1 MVSRSMKT
9 TPAVTCMKTLL
20 AIFTLVF
27 LVIGIALLVAGTY
40 SKISLT
46 SYNLL
51 STTDFTSVPYVMI
64 GVGAFI
70 VVVGLAGCC
79 ATMKGNTCLL
89 RTYAVCLGVVFLA
102 EVVGALAVI
111 ISRNKINNGFEAGMQ
126 NAMKKYK
133 TDEAYKT
140 AVDNAQKTLQCCG
153 SNNYT
158 DYYTLPGW
166 NPNTVPMS
174 CCSNLTYCKEHEVD
188 NKIGIVGLPSQNA
201 SEYVYNQGCPQLVF
215 GVVNKNLGIVI
226 GSMFG
231 VAFFQLVGLI
241 LSCCLASSIN
251 ANKYELV

>member
-1 MVSRSMKT
+1 VKMVSRSMKT

-20 AIFTLVF
+20 AIFTLIF

-133 TDEAYKT
+133 TDGAYKT
-140 AVDNAQKTLQCCG
+140 AVDNAQKTLHCCG

-174 CCSNLTYCKEHEVD
+174 CCSNLTYCKEHLVD
-188 NKIGIVGLPSQNA
+188 NK
-201 SEYVYNQGCPQLVF
+201 GCPQLVF